1 MTTATAQSSHQYSL
15 VPFYVFY
22 SMFGF
27 QRIGDLAWAA
37 GDLQARGFLLG
48 GTSGRTT
55 LNGEGL
61 QHQDGHSHLLSSAIP
76 NCVSYDPC
84 YSYELAVII
93 HNGLQRMFVNNEP
106 IYYYV
111 TLMNEN
117 YPHQSMPDGVEDGI
131 KKGMYLLCS
140 KGKSKKKMV
149 RLLGSGAILR
159 EVEKAA
165 DLLLEH
171 GISSQVW
178 SVTSYIELARE
189 LRDVDRQNLLKVEE
203 DHLVSYV
210 GECLEGDRPVIA
222 ASDYVKAVPEQLRS
236 AIQAPYHVLGT
247 DGFGRSD
254 TREKLRQFFEVNHQ
268 FIAYTALVKLYEI
281 GVCEKK
287 VLSDFK
293 KEFDID
299 SDKPNPR
306 LV

>member
-1 MTTATAQSSHQYSL
+1 MDSEQLSSYREDKSGQVLQEGITEAGAMSSWIAAGTAYTNHDVEMIPIYL
-15 VPFYVFY
+15 FY

-37 GDLQARGFLLG
+37 ADSQTRGFLIG
-48 GTSGRTT
+48 ATSGKTT
-55 LNGEGL
+55 LAGEGL
-61 QHQDGHSHLLSSAIP
+61 QHQDGHSHLLASAIP

-84 YSYELAVII
+84 YSYELAVNI

-140 KGKSKKKMV
+140 KGKSRKKMV

-165 DLLLEH
+165 DLLLEL

-189 LRDVDRQNLLKVEE
+189 LRDIDRQNLLNVEE

-210 GECLEGDRPVIA
+210 GECLEGD
-222 ASDYVKAVPEQLRS
+222 
-236 AIQAPYHVLGT
+236 
-247 DGFGRSD
+247 
-254 TREKLRQFFEVNHQ
+254 
-268 FIAYTALVKLYEI
+268 
-281 GVCEKK
+281 
-287 VLSDFK
+287 
-293 KEFDID
+293 
-299 SDKPNPR
+299 
-306 LV
+306 

>member
-1 MTTATAQSSHQYSL
+1 M
-15 VPFYVFY
+15 
-22 SMFGF
+22 
-27 QRIGDLAWAA
+27 
-37 GDLQARGFLLG
+37 
-48 GTSGRTT
+48 
-55 LNGEGL
+55 
-61 QHQDGHSHLLSSAIP
+61 
-76 NCVSYDPC
+76 
-84 YSYELAVII
+84 
-93 HNGLQRMFVNNEP
+93 
-106 IYYYV
+106 
-111 TLMNEN
+111 
-117 YPHQSMPDGVEDGI
+117 
-131 KKGMYLLCS
+131 
-140 KGKSKKKMV
+140 KMV

-159 EVEKAA
+159 EIEKAA

-189 LRDVDRQNLLKVEE
+189 VRDIDRQNLLNLEE
-203 DHLVSYV
+203 DHFVSYV

-287 VLSDFK
+287 MLTDFK
-293 KEFDID
+293 KEFNID

-306 LV
+306 LS